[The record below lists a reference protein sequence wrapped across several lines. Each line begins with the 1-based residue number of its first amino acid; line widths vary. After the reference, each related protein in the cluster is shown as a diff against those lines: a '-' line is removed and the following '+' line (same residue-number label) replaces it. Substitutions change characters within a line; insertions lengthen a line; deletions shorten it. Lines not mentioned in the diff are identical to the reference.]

1 MYEELDILKC
11 KDLQKIGQKQVT
23 KMDFEK
29 RKPENSFS
37 KGIREV
43 AERDRREAAEVRE
56 EIRAELGN
64 IGRSAYYYRQWGIT
78 PHTPA
83 ERSSIESVFR
93 RHNVMEPWGL

>member
-1 MYEELDILKC
+1 MINQPSNPRNPD
-11 KDLQKIGQKQVT
+11 
-23 KMDFEK
+23 
-29 RKPENSFS
+29 NSFT

-43 AERDRREAAEVRE
+43 AEREAAEVRE

-78 PHTPA
+78 PHSPA